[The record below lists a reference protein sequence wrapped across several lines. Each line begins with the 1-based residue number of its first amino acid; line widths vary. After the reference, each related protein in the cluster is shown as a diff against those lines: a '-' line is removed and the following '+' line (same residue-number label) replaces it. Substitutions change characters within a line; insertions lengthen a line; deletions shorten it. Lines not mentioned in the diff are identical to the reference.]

1 MPVPADKLAPLP
13 RERVGAVF
21 DYRAPRCRRFH
32 GANFPVDV
40 TQVRLNGE
48 GRARLDNVALGAAG
62 DHVGEVVPRAR
73 LAEQQHD
80 AGTVTAPTFDGVC
93 ILENERDAP
102 VLGRKH
108 GRSGRAREVHARM
121 KPRPVAALSEPRA
134 PTLYGSAARSWKDAC
149 HRGQPADVRPQSA
162 LTVHAHVCPARV
174 KSGSARTAPSLTRTN
189 CATTGKVLDN
199 PGTPLMA
206 AWSG

>member
-1 MPVPADKLAPLP
+1 MHVPQLGLD
-13 RERVGAVF
+13 
-21 DYRAPRCRRFH
+21 
-32 GANFPVDV
+32 
-40 TQVRLNGE
+40 GE
-48 GRARLDNVALGAAG
+48 LSARLDDVSRSAAWN
-62 DHVGEVVPRAR
+62 DVRQVMKRTR

-80 AGTVTAPTFDGVC
+80 AGTVPAPAFDGVC

-149 HRGQPADVRPQSA
+149 HPGQPADVRPQSA